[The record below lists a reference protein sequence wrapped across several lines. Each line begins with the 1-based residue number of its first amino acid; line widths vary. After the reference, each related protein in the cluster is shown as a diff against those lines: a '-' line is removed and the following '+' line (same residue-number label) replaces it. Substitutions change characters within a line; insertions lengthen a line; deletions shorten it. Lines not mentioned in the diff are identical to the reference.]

1 MFDETETVRREE
13 VARINSEV
21 VSDDKDTERARLE
34 SIYGEVYDTDQVRE
48 NFEVLGFMAP
58 FVVVKRK
65 SDGKKGSME
74 FQHMPRFYFNFV
86 KD

>member
-1 MFDETETVRREE
+1 MDETEAIRREA
-13 VARINSEV
+13 VAQINSAVE
-21 VSDDKDTERARLE
+21 SDDKIAERARLE

>member
-1 MFDETETVRREE
+1 MDETEAIRREE

-34 SIYGEVYDTDQVRE
+34 AIYGEVYDTDQVRE

-58 FVVVKRK
+58 FVVVKRRV
-65 SDGKKGSME
+65 DGKKGSME